1 MRMLWSV
8 SAMGG
13 KSVIAPAVVASAV
26 IVPVGAPIE
35 IATYAEAPAID
46 TLSERG

>member
-1 MRMLWSV
+1 MLWSV

-13 KSVIAPAVVASAV
+13 KSVIAPAAV
-26 IVPVGAPIE
+26 APIE
-35 IATYAEAPAID
+35 IAIYAEAPAID